1 MAHTATL
8 AFPAVLRE
16 SAKAIPAE
24 TLQAFRSA
32 FAEAFTAK
40 LASMKDASAGNAAML
55 RKLRKEAEAG
65 EHDAALRVMLLNSIP
80 VDFFLRTVR
89 GGGEAF
95 NVYGIPKA
103 LLAARMLLSA
113 SPLWGVSSD
122 ACTMRGTIAAL
133 LAGKHKEGKKGVASF
148 LDDYMSA
155 LGRGG
160 GNYRSGG
167 TQSSS
172 SCHALAAL
180 GLLSVPAPGNYH
192 IVPGAEATL
201 AALLG
206 KEGNASH
213 ADASEAEEEEY
224 AWG

>member
-1 MAHTATL
+1 MNANDLRTACL
-8 AFPAVLRE
+8 
-16 SAKAIPAE
+16 AIPAD
-24 TLQAFRSA
+24 TLAAFRDTFASA
-32 FAEAFTAK
+32 FQLK
-40 LASMKDASAGNAAML
+40 LESMKEASAGNASL
-55 RKLRKEAEAG
+55 LLKLRKEAERG
-65 EHDAALRVMLLNSIP
+65 MHDAALRVMLTRGIP

-113 SPLWGVSSD
+113 SPLWGTSSD
-122 ACTMRGTIAAL
+122 ARTLRGTIAAL
-133 LAGKHKEGKKGVASF
+133 LAGKHLEGKKGVASY

-155 LGRGG
+155 LGAGG

-172 SCHALAAL
+172 SAHALAAL
-180 GLLSVPAPGNYH
+180 GMLEVPAPGSYR
-192 IVPGAEATL
+192 IPEGAREAL
-201 AALLG
+201 EALLG
-206 KEGNASH
+206 KEGGNVPDNA
-213 ADASEAEEEEY
+213 DTEEVY